1 MEQVSIFEDKV
12 TLTPGD
18 LSREI
23 TSFDEL
29 LLEKLKKNIEG
40 KCSSH
45 GYVIPGSLELLSRS
59 MGSVEKGRFTSDFI
73 YYLKAQGKV
82 LNPPEGLQVDGEV
95 IKKNKMG
102 LYVIINDAIRI
113 MIPRDLHIGNEK
125 FEAIQIGDKI
135 RVEIKKSRFQVND
148 THILSIA
155 EYIQTLNNFA
165 KAAEVEEEA
174 EAEEEEAEAEE
185 EEAEAEEEEAEE
197 EAEAEEA
204 EEAEVEAEEA
214 EEAEEEGE
222 KQEFVGGGAR

>member
-1 MEQVSIFEDKV
+1 MEQISIFEDKV
-12 TLTPGD
+12 TLTAGD

-155 EYIQTLNNFA
+155 EYIQTLNNFVKEEVA
-165 KAAEVEEEA
+165 LANVEEAAEEEA
-174 EAEEEEAEAEE
+174 ED
-185 EEAEAEEEEAEE
+185 EEEAEE
-197 EAEAEEA
+197 EAEAEEE
-204 EEAEVEAEEA
+204 EEAKE
-214 EEAEEEGE
+214 
-222 KQEFVGGGAR
+222 QEFVGGGAR